1 LGRHQP
7 AVHRSIL
14 VIDVEKFGD
23 PARTNADQVVVRDGM
38 YQALA
43 GALADAGISRPGCL
57 IEDRGDGAL
66 VLISPQV
73 PKSRLVTRLPIQL
86 AAALGAHNATC
97 PANARIRLRMAL
109 HGGEVH
115 PDAHGVTGSAVNK
128 TFRLVEAP
136 ALKSALDGSAGVLAL
151 IVSDW
156 FYDEVVRHDPAAEPG
171 VTGAPAGWQF
181 GDSKLGVS
189 FLRLRTVQGRHYFTL
204 KQPADNAQ
212 DCLEYET
219 QVADR
224 QAMHHAALH
233 MGYRPTV
240 RIAKTRRMA
249 TLDDC
254 SLCIDEVEGVG
265 GFLELERM
273 APDHADAQAIQADL
287 AAFVSSLGIAATRTD
302 QTYDSLVHAA
312 QE

>member
-1 LGRHQP
+1 MARNEVLSAGGLRCLTASGSGR
-7 AVHRSIL
+7 
-14 VIDVEKFGD
+14 
-23 PARTNADQVVVRDGM
+23 
-38 YQALA
+38 
-43 GALADAGISRPGCL
+43 
-57 IEDRGDGAL
+57 
-66 VLISPQV
+66 
-73 PKSRLVTRLPIQL
+73 L
-86 AAALGAHNATC
+86 AAWREGRRRVREIELKYRVDDLEAL
-97 PANARIRLRMAL
+97 LL
-109 HGGEVH
+109 
-115 PDAHGVTGSAVNK
+115 
-128 TFRLVEAP
+128 
-136 ALKSALDGSAGVLAL
+136 ALKARDIELS
-151 IVSDW
+151 
-156 FYDEVVRHDPAAEPG
+156 EP
-171 VTGAPAGWQF
+171 VFQDDQAYAPAGWQF

-204 KQPADNAQ
+204 KQPAGSAQ

-219 QVADR
+219 QVTDR
-224 QAMHHAALH
+224 QAMHQAALH

-249 TLDDC
+249 PLDDC

-287 AAFVSSLGIAATRTD
+287 AVFVSSLGIAAIRTD

>member
-1 LGRHQP
+1 MRMARNEVLSAGGLRCLTASGSGR
-7 AVHRSIL
+7 
-14 VIDVEKFGD
+14 
-23 PARTNADQVVVRDGM
+23 
-38 YQALA
+38 
-43 GALADAGISRPGCL
+43 
-57 IEDRGDGAL
+57 
-66 VLISPQV
+66 
-73 PKSRLVTRLPIQL
+73 L
-86 AAALGAHNATC
+86 AAWREGRRRVREIELKYRVDDLEAL
-97 PANARIRLRMAL
+97 LL
-109 HGGEVH
+109 
-115 PDAHGVTGSAVNK
+115 
-128 TFRLVEAP
+128 
-136 ALKSALDGSAGVLAL
+136 ALKARNIELS
-151 IVSDW
+151 
-156 FYDEVVRHDPAAEPG
+156 EP
-171 VTGAPAGWQF
+171 VFQDDQAYAPAGWQF

-219 QVADR
+219 QVTDR
-224 QAMHHAALH
+224 RAMHQAALH

-249 TLDDC
+249 PLDDC

-287 AAFVSSLGIAATRTD
+287 AVFVSSLGIAAIRTD